1 MQKTVEKLATAK
13 RQILNARFDCPN
25 ESIEPMGGS
34 TNRNGHSGG
43 VARLDLTHHDM
54 PSVKPRGFFRYLAI
68 AALAVFAIDSGTACA
83 TIITFET
90 VSNSNSFFNLTK
102 PVTEAGFTYSLAAG
116 NLNAYFLGNPGWEME
131 GDQFRGGNE
140 VGGGTLAI
148 VSATPGGL
156 FTFNG
161 LDTAVVSSLGPDGKP
176 ITLGIT
182 VTGNRQG
189 SFVSTDLFL
198 QAGSPTGKRV
208 WISQTSL
215 PLAGKPIDELLI
227 RMPALFIPFS
237 LSGISAI
244 DNVKLEPVQPVPL
257 PGSAMLFGS
266 ALLSGL
272 GLAGRRRMTGQVK

>member
-25 ESIEPMGGS
+25 ESIEPMAGS

-54 PSVKPRGFFRYLAI
+54 PSVKPRGFCRYLAI

-83 TIITFET
+83 AIITFET
-90 VSNSNSFFNLTK
+90 VPYFIFTQ

-116 NLNAYFLGNPGWEME
+116 NLNALFLGNPGWEIE
-131 GDQFRGGNE
+131 GDQFRGGKE

-161 LDTAVVSSLGPDGKP
+161 LDTAVVSSLGVDGKP

-198 QAGSPTGKRV
+198 QAGSPTGNRV

-227 RMPALFIPFS
+227 RMPALFNPLS
-237 LSGISAI
+237 LTGISAI